1 MQLDGVI
8 YDDIIT
14 ADRLAKM
21 LRERLTNSKVAEW
34 FSPQWQLFNECT
46 ILKRDTVTGE
56 VVERRPDR
64 VMTDG
69 KIVIV
74 VDFKFGS
81 PKPEYHEQVR
91 EYVNL
96 LADMGYNDIRGY
108 LWYVYSNKIE
118 EVKFNS

>member
-1 MQLDGVI
+1 
-8 YDDIIT
+8 
-14 ADRLAKM
+14 
-21 LRERLTNSKVAEW
+21 
-34 FSPQWQLFNECT
+34 
-46 ILKRDTVTGE
+46 VTGE

-69 KIVIV
+69 KTVIV

-91 EYVNL
+91 EYANL